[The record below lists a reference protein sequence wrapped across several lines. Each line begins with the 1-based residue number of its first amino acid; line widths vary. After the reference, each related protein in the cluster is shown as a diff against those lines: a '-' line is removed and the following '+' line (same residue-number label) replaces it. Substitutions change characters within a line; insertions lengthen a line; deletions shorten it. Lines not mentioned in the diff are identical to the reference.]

1 MSVHIH
7 RFLHRIFA
15 LTLLAATASP
25 AMADTSV
32 ATKWRLTGEAQNDCL
47 GHAEQAIFR
56 LGFDKS
62 AGSSQTMS
70 GKKGDYTASIRCV
83 SEQRIVFF
91 VVSGPAADTTSRYL
105 DAMYTV
111 F

>member
-1 MSVHIH
+1 MSI
-7 RFLHRIFA
+7 RSHRIFA
-15 LTLLAATASP
+15 LTLLAAVTAGSP
-25 AMADTSV
+25 ANAETAV

-47 GHAEQAIFR
+47 NHAAQAILR

-62 AGSSQTMS
+62 EAGSQTMS
-70 GKKGDYTASIRCV
+70 GKRGDYTASIRCV

-91 VVSGPAADTTSRYL
+91 VVSGPSAATTSRYL
-105 DAMYTV
+105 DTMYTV